1 MSGLHPAAHSRYL
14 LDTHA
19 LLWWL
24 ADDPRL
30 GQRMRAVIADPANAI
45 MVSTVSLWE
54 IVIKTRIG
62 KLTADIGAVERAID
76 RFDIERLCVRQA
88 HLVTLASLPTHH
100 RDPFDHLL
108 LAQAIAED
116 AGFVSQDEVMGRY
129 PVRVERC

>member
-1 MSGLHPAAHSRYL
+1 MIGPRSAARSRYL

-24 ADDPRL
+24 ADDERL
-30 GQRMRAVIADPANAI
+30 GQRMRAVIANPANDI

-62 KLTADIGAVERAID
+62 KLTADIGAIERAID
-76 RFDIERLCVRQA
+76 RFDIARLDVLPP
-88 HLVTLASLPTHH
+88 HLVTLASLPAHH

-116 AGFVSQDEVMGRY
+116 AAFVSKDEVMARY